1 MLFTAFSSQLVYS
14 IEKEFCFNNATCRM
28 TSYKS
33 DYLLFIAF
41 FIFVSTKKLDN
52 KHALS
57 AAQI

>member
-1 MLFTAFSSQLVYS
+1 
-14 IEKEFCFNNATCRM
+14 M